1 MGEVCTE
8 GEGKLLSIQTAV
20 GVDYLTFLGIRQVDL
35 QPIDLESITIRWSV
49 GLNLDEFDWH
59 FENYRGLWT
68 NPRVEKIKI
77 DEEGITTYELT
88 ANKVIGD
95 HVKGYPYLAVLLLRD
110 DSKHIFRY
118 YAYGKVNTGFVTT
131 STPFIKH
138 IKECH
143 LTPEA
148 EGKIIAHNI
157 NKLPCPDCGEAKEG
171 QEIEVIMGMK
181 NMGSVEGEFR
191 FYIYDQ
197 DGNELSKEPDMP
209 IGPTAYKNVKPG
221 ATWGVYKTLTTN
233 LNFKMLNKT
242 LNGRVELRRQI

>member
-1 MGEVCTE
+1 MDVVCTE
-8 GEGKLLSIQTAV
+8 GKGKLRGIQTTT
-20 GVDYLTFLGIRQVDL
+20 GVNYLTFLGIMQVDL

-68 NPRVEKIKI
+68 NPCVEKIKI
-77 DEEGITTYELT
+77 DEEGITTYELK
-88 ANKVIGD
+88 ANNVVG
-95 HVKGYPYLAVLLLRD
+95 GLSYPHLAVLLLRD
-110 DSKHIFRY
+110 GNKHSFRHY
-118 YAYGKVNTGFVTT
+118 RYDIVNTGFVTA
-131 STPFIKH
+131 SSSSINY

-143 LTPEA
+143 AIPSA

-221 ATWGVYKTLTTN
+221 ATWGVHKTLLTN
-233 LNFKMLNKT
+233 LNFEMLNKT
-242 LNGRVELRRQI
+242 LNGRVELRRQT